1 METLKQCYRGW
12 IHGLRYAQP
21 AFLLAIRVLL
31 GWGFIAAGWG
41 KLTNVADAAAFFKSS
56 GITFMP
62 ELNVY
67 LAGTT
72 ETVCG
77 ALLIF
82 GAASRVFTIPLIG
95 TMIVAYATAHK
106 EIFGDLLADPNG
118 FVKEFNS
125 APPLPYLITAC
136 VVLIFGPGLFSVD
149 GLLKRLVIDTKC
161 PHESRR
167 EAGAAEPSSSNNS
180 TGVGTRP

>member
-1 METLKQCYRGW
+1 MEMLKQCYRGW
-12 IHGLRYAQP
+12 IHGQSYAQP
-21 AFLLAIRVLL
+21 VFLLAVRVLL

-77 ALLIF
+77 FLLIL
-82 GAASRVFTIPLIG
+82 GVASRIITIPLIG
-95 TMIVAYATAHK
+95 TMIVALATAHK
-106 EIFGDLLADPNG
+106 EIFDDLLADPNG
-118 FVKEFNS
+118 FVKAFDA
-125 APPLPYLITAC
+125 APPLPYLITAF
-136 VVLIFGPGLFSVD
+136 VVLLFGPGLFSVD
-149 GLLKRLVIDTKC
+149 GLLRRLVIDRPC
-161 PHESRR
+161 PHRPKSF
-167 EAGAAEPSSSNNS
+167 GVS
-180 TGVGTRP
+180 T

>member
-21 AFLLAIRVLL
+21 AFLLAVRVLL

-41 KLTNVADAAAFFKSS
+41 KLTNVEDAAAFFKSS
-56 GITFMP
+56 GITFLP

-77 ALLIF
+77 FLLLL
-82 GAASRVFTIPLIG
+82 GAASRIITIPLIG
-95 TMIVAYATAHK
+95 TMIVALATAHK
-106 EIFGDLLADPNG
+106 EIFDDLLADPNG
-118 FVKEFNS
+118 FVKAFDA
-125 APPLPYLITAC
+125 APPLPYLLTAL
-136 VVLIFGPGLFSVD
+136 VVLLFGPGLFSVD
-149 GLLKRLVIDTKC
+149 GLLKRFVIDRLCSHGPK
-161 PHESRR
+161 SL
-167 EAGAAEPSSSNNS
+167 GVS
-180 TGVGTRP
+180 T